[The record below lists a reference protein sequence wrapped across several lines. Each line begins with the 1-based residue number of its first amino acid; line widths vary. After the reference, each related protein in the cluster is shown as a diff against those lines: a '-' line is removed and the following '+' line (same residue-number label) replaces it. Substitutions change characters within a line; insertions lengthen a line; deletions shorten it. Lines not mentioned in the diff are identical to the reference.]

1 MLSFSPPPAI
11 VMYAKIHNTT
21 AEARRLKK
29 REYDRKSQRLARE
42 RTKGRIA
49 QLEVM
54 VESLRQADSNA
65 RVASLMDQLGQVT
78 MERDGLLQVLDSLDS
93 TIRRHICG
101 SATSE
106 PASDTRSELSTNA
119 STRRSSSFTLE
130 ESAGQTSAMRV
141 PSETGDSTILEAS
154 INPPPTN
161 LFAYDDWYDSVS
173 DMPYPT
179 ITGIDNSVFQPSL
192 DCFVQTY
199 TRSQ

>member
-1 MLSFSPPPAI
+1 
-11 VMYAKIHNTT
+11 MYAKIQNTT

-49 QLEVM
+49 QLETM

-65 RVASLMDQLGQVT
+65 RVASLIDQLGQVT

-93 TIRRHICG
+93 VIRHHIG
-101 SATSE
+101 DLTTSE
-106 PASDTRSELSTNA
+106 PASDTRPELSSNA
-119 STRRSSSFTLE
+119 STRRSSSFTLKE
-130 ESAGQTSAMRV
+130 LAGQTTATGVS
-141 PSETGDSTILEAS
+141 PETSDSTILETPM
-154 INPPPTN
+154 NPPPTN
-161 LFAYDDWYDSVS
+161 LFDYDGWYHSFS
-173 DMPYPT
+173 DMPCPT
-179 ITGIDNSVFQPSL
+179 IMGIGNSVFQPNL